1 MNKSE
6 TKDMVRKLTEAVDEE
21 VDHIAYCPICE
32 GYASVVKED
41 NKTVTL
47 ECMNRKC
54 PMNEY
59 SLWID
64 KS

>member
-1 MNKSE
+1 
-6 TKDMVRKLTEAVDEE
+6 MVRKLTEAVDEE